1 MKLIF
6 KITDYCPDTNMIDVK
21 VCRHNSHKS
30 IDDHSGCVV
39 ELDRLDLTDFE
50 SFSFSLL
57 QKLNGFLERSYE
69 QQSILEENKPDENA
83 SELDFTR
90 MVGKIYQGEFR
101 DKSTRLLRM
110 KKIIL

>member
-1 MKLIF
+1 
-6 KITDYCPDTNMIDVK
+6 MIDVK

-30 IDDHSGCVV
+30 IDDHSGCAV

-69 QQSILEENKPDENA
+69 RQSILEENKPDENA
-83 SELDFTR
+83 NELDFTR